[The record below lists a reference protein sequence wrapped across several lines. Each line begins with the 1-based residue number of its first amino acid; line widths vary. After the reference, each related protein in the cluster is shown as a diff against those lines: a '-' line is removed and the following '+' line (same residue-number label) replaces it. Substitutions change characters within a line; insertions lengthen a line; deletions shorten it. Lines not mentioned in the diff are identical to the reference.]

1 MSCPFLPDF
10 LEPRLLVPCFF
21 GVASLSVDA
30 ADDDDVAGDADEDGA
45 SDDAS
50 ESCTGAARA
59 DAARA
64 DAARKGCTREGCTR
78 ERCAEADVG
87 SCGVERF
94 KCGVLLLIYR
104 QRKKS
109 ERWSGPKLASIGF
122 W

>member
-59 DAARA
+59 DRA
-64 DAARKGCTREGCTR
+64 REGCTR
-78 ERCAEADVG
+78 EGRAAAVCEGRAAAAREGRARARG
-87 SCGVERF
+87 AR
-94 KCGVLLLIYR
+94 R
-104 QRKKS
+104 ATKS
-109 ERWSGPKLASIGF
+109 RRAGRWTPAARLPAGRAGRR
-122 W
+122 